1 MSFAI
6 EMVDDLA
13 QFEAMQGE
21 WNELVASMT
30 CPEVFYLWEW
40 NFHYFRHYRK
50 GDDLMIVVVRD
61 PSRTIVGI
69 APLCRRIV
77 RRLGFTVRVMQT
89 IVVDLADYRNF
100 LIRGGLHR
108 GRIVSEILDFLR
120 RRRHAWDVME
130 LMQLCSRDATTV
142 HLVNAA
148 QAQPEWNVR
157 VNVATPVAVRR
168 YRADRMAEDA
178 GRLRRVRNRLKTL
191 EKEGFRIKVGC
202 GELEELW
209 PAFCDLHR
217 KAWPSSP
224 FHDEAGR
231 RLFDDLRAGAGL
243 RGKLEF
249 SVMEFEGRPVAMHF
263 GFVDEGKLYF
273 YMPAMDPDFRQARV
287 GAVLLY
293 AMVQH
298 YGKSAA
304 VFDFMRGLEPY
315 KLWYTDE
322 LEMNMRI
329 VICWS
334 ASVPAAL
341 YNVLEVGRRF
351 VIDLGLPK
359 AAAQFVQG
367 GLRRLRAKPKR

>member
-1 MSFAI
+1 MSFTI
-6 EMVDDLA
+6 ELVDDLE
-13 QFEAMQGE
+13 QFETMQGE

-40 NFHYFRHYRK
+40 NFHYFRHYRM

-61 PSRTIVGI
+61 HSGTTVGI
-69 APLCRRIV
+69 APLCRKAV
-77 RRLGFTVRVMQT
+77 RRLGCTVRVVQT

-100 LIRGGLHR
+100 LIRGGVHR
-108 GRIVSEILDFLR
+108 GRVVSEILDFLHQR
-120 RRRHAWDVME
+120 RPAWDVME

-142 HLVNAA
+142 HLVSVA
-148 QAQPEWNVR
+148 QAQPDWNVR

-168 YRADRMAEDA
+168 YRVGKMAEDT

-191 EKEGFRIKVGC
+191 EKQGFRTRIGC
-202 GELEELW
+202 AEFDELW
-209 PAFCDLHR
+209 PAFCDIHR
-217 KAWPSSP
+217 RAWPSSP

-231 RLFDDLRAGAGL
+231 RLFDDLRAAAGL
-243 RGKLEF
+243 KGKLEF

-263 GFVDEGKLYF
+263 GFVDEEKLYF

-287 GAVLLY
+287 GAALLY

-304 VFDFMRGLEPY
+304 VFDFMRGLEAY

-322 LEMNMRI
+322 IEINMRI

-334 ASVPAAL
+334 ASLPAAL
-341 YNVLEVGRRF
+341 YSVLEVARRF

-359 AAAQFVQG
+359 AAIQFVQG
-367 GLRRLRAKPKR
+367 SLRRLRASRQ